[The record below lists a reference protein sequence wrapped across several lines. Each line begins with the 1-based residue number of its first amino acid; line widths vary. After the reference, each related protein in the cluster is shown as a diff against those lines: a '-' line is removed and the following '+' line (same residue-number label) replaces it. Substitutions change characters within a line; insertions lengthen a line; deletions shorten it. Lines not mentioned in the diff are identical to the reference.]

1 MSNEFPIDE
10 IISSNE
16 EDESVNDKNRET
28 LVDNTK
34 NFTKI
39 YYALKYRKNKKIN
52 KSVETERKKEDLFS
66 LINATIREKDYIKQR
81 KNSISKS
88 NNNNQPKNSIIMSM
102 SDSKNTNRRQS
113 KFMNPKTPI
122 LEFDFNYEN
131 NSNQKDNISQKELS
145 YIKDENKNNISRID
159 KVVDSLNTINNS
171 KFGLENSFKNSID
184 DNQKNIIF
192 NFNISTKRN
201 SEKKNPNCLK
211 KLINITQK
219 PKPNKNNNNNNIN
232 NNNYNN
238 IYNFKND
245 NNDNI
250 NNNKTKNI
258 TEIKNDNYLLFD
270 ENNINS
276 KNKKLSINV
285 NYNKKISENDFIK
298 RAKEHEK
305 KRQYHLEK
313 MRAEN
318 FNKEMLNMKSKP
330 FISTSSKILYNKI
343 NKKPLY
349 EDNRVKDIKSGKKKF
364 KTFYNHLEKNNIIS
378 NRNNSANII
387 LKKNISKK
395 NNDFYYKEM
404 IWEKRKNKNIE
415 QLKENKTISKDETSR
430 IQINKISQLINEGF
444 NYNKLSV
451 TQRINDD
458 SQIRHFLK
466 PILSKYF
473 PILKKKEL
481 KKSSSVPKLNYR
493 IFINKNNKNNNKIKP
508 NPKINKN
515 TKIIT
520 NKNLNKNSNFDL
532 YDKMNEEGIH
542 WSKKLKKLE
551 KGRNKNIEEL
561 YKINIREDGA
571 WNANTMNELYF
582 NIFNYKFVNSV
593 IDDYNLLSNEEEKS

>member
-1 MSNEFPIDE
+1 M
-10 IISSNE
+10 
-16 EDESVNDKNRET
+16 
-28 LVDNTK
+28 
-34 NFTKI
+34 
-39 YYALKYRKNKKIN
+39 
-52 KSVETERKKEDLFS
+52 
-66 LINATIREKDYIKQR
+66 
-81 KNSISKS
+81 
-88 NNNNQPKNSIIMSM
+88 
-102 SDSKNTNRRQS
+102 
-113 KFMNPKTPI
+113 
-122 LEFDFNYEN
+122 
-131 NSNQKDNISQKELS
+131 
-145 YIKDENKNNISRID
+145 
-159 KVVDSLNTINNS
+159 
-171 KFGLENSFKNSID
+171 
-184 DNQKNIIF
+184 IF
-192 NFNISTKRN
+192 NFNISSKKN
-201 SEKKNPNCLK
+201 SEKKNPSSLK
-211 KLINITQK
+211 KLINNTQK
-219 PKPNKNNNNNNIN
+219 IKPNNNNKNNIN
-232 NNNYNN
+232 NYYLKNYNNYNIN
-238 IYNFKND
+238 I
-245 NNDNI
+245 I
-250 NNNKTKNI
+250 NNNKNKNI

-270 ENNINS
+270 ENNITS
-276 KNKKLSINV
+276 KNKKLSINF

-313 MRAEN
+313 MRTEN
-318 FNKEMLNMKSKP
+318 FNKEMLNMKPKP
-330 FISTSSKILYNKI
+330 HISRSSKYLCNKL

-349 EDNRVKDIKSGKKKF
+349 EDNRVKDIKSGIKKF
-364 KTFYNHLEKNNIIS
+364 KTLFNVLEKNNLLY
-378 NRNNSANII
+378 NRNNSANI
-387 LKKNISKK
+387 LHEKNISKR

-404 IWEKRKNKNIE
+404 MREKIKKRNIQ
-415 QLKENKTISKDETSR
+415 QLKDNKTITKDESSR
-430 IQINKISQLINEGF
+430 VPINKISQLINEGF
-444 NYNKLSV
+444 NYNNLSV
-451 TQRINDD
+451 TQRLNDD

-466 PILSKYF
+466 PLISKYF

-593 IDDYNLLSNEEEKS
+593 IDDYNLLKNEE

>member
-1 MSNEFPIDE
+1 M
-10 IISSNE
+10 
-16 EDESVNDKNRET
+16 
-28 LVDNTK
+28 
-34 NFTKI
+34 
-39 YYALKYRKNKKIN
+39 
-52 KSVETERKKEDLFS
+52 
-66 LINATIREKDYIKQR
+66 
-81 KNSISKS
+81 
-88 NNNNQPKNSIIMSM
+88 
-102 SDSKNTNRRQS
+102 
-113 KFMNPKTPI
+113 
-122 LEFDFNYEN
+122 
-131 NSNQKDNISQKELS
+131 
-145 YIKDENKNNISRID
+145 
-159 KVVDSLNTINNS
+159 
-171 KFGLENSFKNSID
+171 
-184 DNQKNIIF
+184 
-192 NFNISTKRN
+192 
-201 SEKKNPNCLK
+201 
-211 KLINITQK
+211 
-219 PKPNKNNNNNNIN
+219 
-232 NNNYNN
+232 
-238 IYNFKND
+238 
-245 NNDNI
+245 
-250 NNNKTKNI
+250 
-258 TEIKNDNYLLFD
+258 
-270 ENNINS
+270 
-276 KNKKLSINV
+276 SINF

-404 IWEKRKNKNIE
+404 IWEKRKNKNLE